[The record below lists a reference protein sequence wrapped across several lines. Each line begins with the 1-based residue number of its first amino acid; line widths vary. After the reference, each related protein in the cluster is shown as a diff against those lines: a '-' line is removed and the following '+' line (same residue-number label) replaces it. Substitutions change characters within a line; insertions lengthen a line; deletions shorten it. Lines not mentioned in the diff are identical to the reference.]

1 MPTHIA
7 AVETAQVESARRR
20 KTRDRLMDAAYEVF
34 AETGVHAASV
44 EMITERAG
52 FTRGAFYSNFDT
64 KEGLFFALAER
75 ENRIR
80 LERLQE
86 GVDAILPEIDR
97 VPLTE
102 ATLGDVVTR
111 FLELQS
117 DDARWCIV
125 QSEFKLLAMRDST
138 VAASFLAYQR
148 SFLSQ
153 LADCI
158 DDAVRSVG
166 LRFTMGPIAAIGI
179 IVNVYESAVQEAIL
193 EGGNT
198 GSMTAPPMARATLP
212 ALVQSLT
219 EPLAASRQIRG
230 LSG

>member
-1 MPTHIA
+1 MPPEVATA
-7 AVETAQVESARRR
+7 ETAQVESARRR
-20 KTRDRLMDAAYEVF
+20 RTRDRLIDAAYEVF
-34 AETGVHAASV
+34 AETGIHAASV
-44 EMITERAG
+44 ETIAERAG

-64 KEGLFFALAER
+64 KEELFFALAER

-86 GVDAILPEIDR
+86 GVDVILPELDQA
-97 VPLTE
+97 PLTE
-102 ATLGDVVTR
+102 ATLGEVVTR

-125 QSEFKLLAMRDST
+125 QSEFKLLAMRDPA
-138 VAASFLAYQR
+138 VASRFLAYQR
-148 SFLSQ
+148 GFLQQ
-153 LADCI
+153 LAERI

-166 LRFTMGPIAAIGI
+166 LRFTMDPIAAIGI

-193 EGGNT
+193 EGGDT
-198 GSMTAPPMARATLP
+198 ESISAPPMARATLP

-219 EPLAASRQIRG
+219 EPLD
-230 LSG
+230 